1 MYQSFKQG
9 TNHSPLNNFIFVRLI
24 FGQIKDNNLKCTM
37 YIVCDCARQVTKGP
51 SVLEISLILP

>member
-24 FGQIKDNNLKCTM
+24 FGQIKDNNLKVVVI
-37 YIVCDCARQVTKGP
+37 IVVT
-51 SVLEISLILP
+51 